1 MGRDANASRAD
12 SSLDFRLSLAQS
24 TRLAALTSDDRPG
37 SNPPLPDQRRLVFGF
52 APSVEGDRTRQA
64 LVDVCR
70 VLGDAVGL
78 DVAPMRVSS
87 YGALERAILE
97 GRASF
102 GWFPPVIL
110 ARLELSGRVVP
121 IAQCVRG
128 GAASYHACL
137 FTKQGSPIEKL
148 EDVRGVRAVWV
159 DRSSAA
165 GYVFPRLLL
174 AAHGVDPT
182 SAFVHESFAQ
192 SHAEVVRT
200 VVEGGADIGA
210 TFATIQADGKIVR
223 GGWTDP
229 DGSNA
234 KPIKVLSTF
243 GPIPNDAMGA
253 STALDGAVRD
263 ALAKAAIDATRTP
276 SLKAALRHLFGA
288 EALAPVA
295 EDTYAEMRGLVA
307 KALKTGV
314 VLDA

>member
-1 MGRDANASRAD
+1 M
-12 SSLDFRLSLAQS
+12 
-24 TRLAALTSDDRPG
+24 TSEDRPG
-37 SNPPLPDQRRLVFGF
+37 SNPPLPDTTRLVFGF

-64 LVDVCR
+64 LVEVCR

-78 DVAPMRVSS
+78 DVAPMRVAS

-110 ARLELSGRVVP
+110 ARLELSGRVIP

-128 GAASYHACL
+128 GTASYHACL
-137 FTKQGSPIEKL
+137 FVHANSKVERV
-148 EDVRGVRAVWV
+148 EDIRGARAVWV

-174 AAHGVDPT
+174 AAHGVDPAV
-182 SAFVHESFAQ
+182 AFAQETFAQ
-192 SHAEVVRT
+192 SHAEVVRA
-200 VVEGGADIGA
+200 VVEGSADVGA

-234 KPIKVLSTF
+234 RPIRVLATF
-243 GPIPNDAMGA
+243 GPIPNDAMAA
-253 STALDGAVRD
+253 STALAHEVRD
-263 ALAKAAIDATRTP
+263 ALTRAAIHATATP
-276 SLKAALRHLFGA
+276 TLRAAPRHLFGA
-288 EALAPVA
+288 ESLAAVA
-295 EDTYAEMRGLVA
+295 DETYGELRGLVA
-307 KALKTGV
+307 KALKSGV
-314 VLDA
+314 VLDT

>member
-1 MGRDANASRAD
+1 MS
-12 SSLDFRLSLAQS
+12 
-24 TRLAALTSDDRPG
+24 SDDRPG
-37 SNPPLPDQRRLVFGF
+37 SNPPLPDTTRLVFGF

-70 VLGDAVGL
+70 VLGGAVGL
-78 DVAPMRVSS
+78 DIAPMRVAS

-110 ARLELSGRVVP
+110 ARLELSGRVIP

-137 FTKQGSPIEKL
+137 FVHASSGIDTIEELK
-148 EDVRGVRAVWV
+148 GKRAVWV

-174 AAHGVDPT
+174 AAHGLDPAT
-182 SAFVHESFAQ
+182 AFTQETFAQ
-192 SHAEVVRT
+192 SHAEVVRA
-200 VVEGGADIGA
+200 VVEGAADVGA
-210 TFATIQADGKIVR
+210 TFATIQKDGKISR

-234 KPIKVLSTF
+234 RPIKVLATF
-243 GPIPNDAMGA
+243 GPIPNDAMAA
-253 STALDGAVRD
+253 STALAPEVRE
-263 ALAKAAIDATRTP
+263 ALARAAIAASGSP
-276 SLKAALRHLFGA
+276 SLRAALRHLFGA

-295 EDTYAEMRGLVA
+295 DDTFGELRGLVA
-307 KALKTGV
+307 RALKSGV
-314 VLDA
+314 VLDS

>member
-1 MGRDANASRAD
+1 MS
-12 SSLDFRLSLAQS
+12 
-24 TRLAALTSDDRPG
+24 SDDRPG
-37 SNPPLPDQRRLVFGF
+37 SNPPLPDTTRLVFGF

-70 VLGDAVGL
+70 VLGSAVGL
-78 DVAPMRVSS
+78 DIAPMRVAS

-110 ARLELSGRVVP
+110 ARLELSGRVIP

-137 FTKQGSPIEKL
+137 FVHGSSSITTIEELK
-148 EDVRGVRAVWV
+148 GKRAVWV

-174 AAHGVDPT
+174 AAHGLDPAT
-182 SAFVHESFAQ
+182 AFTQETFAQ
-192 SHAEVVRT
+192 SHAEVVRA
-200 VVEGGADIGA
+200 VVEGSADVGA
-210 TFATIQADGKIVR
+210 TFATIQKDGKISR

-234 KPIKVLSTF
+234 RPIKVLATF
-243 GPIPNDAMGA
+243 GPIPNDAMAA
-253 STALDGAVRD
+253 STALAPEVRD
-263 ALAKAAIDATRTP
+263 ALARAAISSSSSP
-276 SLKAALRHLFGA
+276 SLRAALRHLFGA

-295 EDTYAEMRGLVA
+295 EDTFSELRGLVA
-307 KALKTGV
+307 RALKSGV

>member
-1 MGRDANASRAD
+1 V
-12 SSLDFRLSLAQS
+12 
-24 TRLAALTSDDRPG
+24 TSEDRPG
-37 SNPPLPDQRRLVFGF
+37 SNPPLPDTTRLVFGF

-102 GWFPPVIL
+102 GWFPPVVL
-110 ARLELSGRVVP
+110 ARLELSGRVLP

-128 GAASYHACL
+128 GSASYHACL
-137 FTKQGSPIEKL
+137 FVNASSGIQTVA
-148 EDVRGVRAVWV
+148 DVKGKRAVWV

-174 AAHGVDPT
+174 AANGVDPST
-182 SAFVHESFAQ
+182 AFAQETFAQ
-192 SHAEVVRT
+192 SHAEVVRS
-200 VVEGGADIGA
+200 VVEGNADVGA
-210 TFATIQADGKIVR
+210 TFATVRADGQIVR

-229 DGSNA
+229 DGTNA
-234 KPIKVLSTF
+234 RPIRVLATF
-243 GPIPNDAMGA
+243 GPIPNDAMA
-253 STALDGAVRD
+253 VSTTLPDSVREALRRAAV
-263 ALAKAAIDATRTP
+263 DATSTP
-276 SLKAALRHLFGA
+276 TLKSAIRHLFGA
-288 EALAPVA
+288 ESLAPVA
-295 EDTYAEMRGLVA
+295 EETYAELRGLVA
-307 KALKTGV
+307 KALKSGV

>member
-1 MGRDANASRAD
+1 M
-12 SSLDFRLSLAQS
+12 
-24 TRLAALTSDDRPG
+24 
-37 SNPPLPDQRRLVFGF
+37 FGF

-64 LVDVCR
+64 LVDLCR

-78 DVAPMRVSS
+78 DVAPMRVAS

-137 FTKQGSPIEKL
+137 FAHANSRLGSL
-148 EDVRGVRAVWV
+148 EDVKGVRAVWV

-174 AAHGVDPT
+174 AANGVDPAT
-182 SAFVHESFAQ
+182 AFSQETFAQ
-192 SHAEVVRT
+192 SHAEVVRA
-200 VVEGGADIGA
+200 VVEGSADVGA
-210 TFATIQADGKIVR
+210 TFATIQADGRIAR

-229 DGSNA
+229 DGTNPR
-234 KPIKVLSTF
+234 PIKVLGTF
-243 GPIPNDAMGA
+243 GPIPNDAMAA
-253 STALDGAVRD
+253 STALAPEVRE
-263 ALAKAAIDATRTP
+263 ALARAAVLATSNP
-276 SLKAALRHLFGA
+276 SLRSALRHLFGA
-288 EALAPVA
+288 EALAPVV
-295 EDTYAEMRGLVA
+295 EDTYAELRGLVA
-307 KALKTGV
+307 KALKIGV

>member
-1 MGRDANASRAD
+1 M
-12 SSLDFRLSLAQS
+12 
-24 TRLAALTSDDRPG
+24 
-37 SNPPLPDQRRLVFGF
+37 FGF

-64 LVDVCR
+64 LVDLCR

-128 GAASYHACL
+128 GAASYHACV
-137 FTKQGSPIEKL
+137 FARDGSPIETL
-148 EDVRGVRAVWV
+148 ADVKGTRAVWV

-174 AAHGVDPT
+174 AANGVDPT
-182 SAFVHESFAQ
+182 TAFSQETFAQ
-192 SHAEVVRT
+192 SHAEVVRA
-200 VVEGGADIGA
+200 VVEGTADVGA
-210 TFATIQADGKIVR
+210 TFATIQTDGKIVR

-234 KPIKVLSTF
+234 RPIKVLATF

-253 STALDGAVRD
+253 STALDPTVRD
-263 ALAKAAIDATRTP
+263 ALARAAIAATRTP
-276 SLKAALRHLFGA
+276 SLKSALRHLFGA

-295 EDTYAEMRGLVA
+295 EDTYAEMRSLVA

>member
-1 MGRDANASRAD
+1 M
-12 SSLDFRLSLAQS
+12 
-24 TRLAALTSDDRPG
+24 
-37 SNPPLPDQRRLVFGF
+37 FGF

-64 LVDVCR
+64 LVDLCR

-137 FTKQGSPIEKL
+137 FAHAQSKITTL
-148 EDVRGVRAVWV
+148 EDVKGARAVWV

-182 SAFVHESFAQ
+182 TAFSQETFAQ
-192 SHAEVVRT
+192 SHAEVVRA
-200 VVEGGADIGA
+200 VVEGSADVGA
-210 TFATIQADGKIVR
+210 TFATIQADGKIMR

-234 KPIKVLSTF
+234 RPIKVIATF
-243 GPIPNDAMGA
+243 GPIPNDAMAA
-253 STALDGAVRD
+253 STALDAEVRD
-263 ALAKAAIDATRTP
+263 ALARAAIAATRRL
-276 SLKAALRHLFGA
+276 SLKSALRHLFGA